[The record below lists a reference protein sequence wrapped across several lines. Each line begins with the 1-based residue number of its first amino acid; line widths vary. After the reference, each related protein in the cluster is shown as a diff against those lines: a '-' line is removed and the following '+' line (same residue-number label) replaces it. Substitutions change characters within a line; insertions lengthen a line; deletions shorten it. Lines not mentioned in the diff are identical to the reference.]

1 MRILLSFF
9 SMLFVVMLCH
19 TDGHAQTVFSESG
32 ATAADITDTVDAFRD
47 ELGALNPFEPENF
60 DSGRRQINW
69 DAAPDAVSAPN
80 PFAGDFFNF
89 SSSPRAR
96 GIEFST
102 PGSGFQLS
110 ATEASGVG
118 EYFANINS
126 QYDQIFD
133 AFSPER
139 LFTPLGSNV
148 TEVNFF
154 TPQDQTTSALTRGF
168 GVIFSDVDFADTTS
182 IELFDAADS
191 SLGVFFAENFT
202 EAGVENP
209 NQHFSFLGISFEESI
224 ISRALI
230 TTGTEELG
238 ELEDLNAGVDLVT
251 MDDIIFGEPQA
262 VPEPGSAAVVIFG
275 LMVAGGIR
283 RRNNA

>member
-1 MRILLSFF
+1 MRTLLSALMVFAI
-9 SMLFVVMLCH
+9 LPNLPQ
-19 TDGHAQTVFSESG
+19 TQAQTVYSEAG
-32 ATAADITDTVDAFRD
+32 ATAGDITGTVDAFRD
-47 ELGALNPFEPENF
+47 AIGPLNPFVPEDF
-60 DSGRRQINW
+60 AEGRRQINW

-89 SSSPRAR
+89 GSSPRAR

-102 PGSGFQLS
+102 PGTGFQLS

-148 TEVNFF
+148 TEVTFF
-154 TPQDQTTSALTRGF
+154 KPSDQTTPALTKAF
-168 GVIFSDVDFADTTS
+168 GVIFSDVDLADTTS
-182 IELFDAADS
+182 IELFDGSDN
-191 SLGVFFAENFT
+191 SLGEFFAENYT
-202 EAGVENP
+202 ETGVDNP
-209 NQHFSFLGISFEESI
+209 NQHFSFLGISFNDSL

-230 TTGTEELG
+230 TTGTDALGGLEELTT
-238 ELEDLNAGVDLVT
+238 GVDLVT
-251 MDDIIFGEPQA
+251 MDDVIFGEPQA
-262 VPEPGSAAVVIFG
+262 VPEPGAATVV
-275 LMVAGGIR
+275 LLSLLVAGGFR
-283 RRNNA
+283 RRS